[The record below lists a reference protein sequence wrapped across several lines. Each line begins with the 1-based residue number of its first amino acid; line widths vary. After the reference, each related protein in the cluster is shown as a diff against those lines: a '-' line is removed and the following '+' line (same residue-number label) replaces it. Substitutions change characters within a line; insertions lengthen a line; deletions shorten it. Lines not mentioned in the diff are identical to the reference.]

1 MSEQVITYL
10 KEHREHLLQQLNDFL
25 SIPSISTDSAYENDI
40 RKAALFV
47 ENYLNEIGIEYVEI
61 QETGGHPL
69 DYAEYNEAGPDA
81 PTVLFYGHYDVQ
93 PVDPIDEWEC
103 YASKPESQGY

>member
-47 ENYLNEIGIEYVEI
+47 ENYLNEIGFENVEI

-69 DYAEYNEAGPDA
+69 VYAEYNEAGPDA

-93 PVDPIDEWEC
+93 PVDPLEIGR
-103 YASKPESQGY
+103 ASCRERLSIT